1 MSENLAAASFA
12 DTPAAGVL
20 PAEID
25 AVVRKAAWR
34 LIPILFL
41 AYLINFIDRVN
52 ISFAKLQ
59 MSHALGLDEVA
70 FGIGAGMF
78 FVGYFFF
85 EVPSN
90 MILER
95 IGARRWVPL
104 IMFAWGLAT
113 AALAFVTTPLEFYL
127 LRFFIGFAEAGFFP
141 GVVLFMTY
149 WFPPSHRGRMM
160 ALFMTGL
167 AISGVVGGPV
177 CGAIMQFLEGY
188 GGLAGWQWLMIA
200 TGLPC
205 LAVGMG
211 IYLLLTDHPDQ
222 ARWLSPRERQV
233 LKASLGSQERPKT
246 SVKAGL
252 FNFWSWNS
260 AWIYFLLVCGGYGVS
275 FWMPTLFS
283 QAGVESSAKI
293 GLLVAVPNLLGA
305 VAMLLI
311 CRHSDKV
318 QERRWHLTACFAVAA
333 IGFAVIASQLGS
345 VAGLLLGLSIV
356 HVGILTGVPLSWTIP
371 TRMLAPAAAAV
382 GIAIVASVGNLGGFV
397 APVLIGKL
405 SEASGELF
413 TGFLALGGLLLLGA
427 LWTAL
432 TVRIPR

>member
-1 MSENLAAASFA
+1 MSENVTVAAYA
-12 DTPAAGVL
+12 DAPATGVL
-20 PAEID
+20 PAELD

-59 MSHALGLDEVA
+59 MSQALGLDEVA
-70 FGIGAGMF
+70 FGVGAGMF
-78 FVGYFFF
+78 FIGYFFF

-104 IMFAWGLAT
+104 IMLAWGLAT
-113 AALAFVTTPLEFYL
+113 AALAFVRTPLEFYL
-127 LRFFIGFAEAGFFP
+127 IRFFIGFAEAGFFP

-167 AISGVVGGPV
+167 AISGVIGGPV
-177 CGAIMQFLEGY
+177 CGAIMEFLEGY
-188 GGLAGWQWLMIA
+188 AGLAGWQWLMIA

-205 LAVGMG
+205 LLVGMG

-252 FNFWSWNS
+252 LNFWSWNS

-283 QAGVESSAKI
+283 QAGVESSAEI

-305 VAMLLI
+305 IAMLLI
-311 CRHSDKV
+311 CRHSDRT
-318 QERRWHLTACFAVAA
+318 QERRWHLAACFAVAT
-333 IGFAVIASQLGS
+333 IGYAVTASQLGS
-345 VAGLLLGLSIV
+345 VAGLLIGLSIV
-356 HVGILTGVPLSWTIP
+356 HVGILAGVPLSWTIP
-371 TRMLAPAAAAV
+371 TRMLAPSAAAV

-413 TGFLALGGLLLLGA
+413 TGFLAIGGLLLLGA